1 MPFNVWCSGC
11 DHLIGKGVR
20 FNAEKKHVG
29 NYHSTKIWSF
39 AMRSPCCQ
47 TRIEVRTDPKKAEYV
62 VVEGG
67 RRKKETYDAAAAGT
81 LELEDPVNSSNLH
94 EDDPFLKLEKKER
107 DRRMATAQRQQ
118 LTAMYDHN
126 EARHKDTYA
135 ANKALRA
142 RMRYALG
149 CARGVLMCAMY
160 TLVIRVQ
167 RKEDQALTARR
178 DTLGLPSNV
187 QLLPES
193 EMDRAIASTVAF
205 ARKTKPPP
213 RAASGGAFAGIFAG
227 SGGVGKPATGRTASK
242 PARSNADRAAAL
254 QRRHRA

>member
-1 MPFNVWCSGC
+1 MSSLAAARADGFYYPPEFDPVKHKNINKARNTRTVGSSSTQHQHQQHPQFRGQHALRDRARKLEEGILIIRFEMPFNVWCNGC
-11 DHLIGKGVR
+11 NHLIGKGVR

-67 RRKKETYDAAAAGT
+67 RRKTETYDAAAAGT

-94 EDDPFLKLEKKER
+94 ADDPFLKLEKKER
-107 DRRMATAQRQQ
+107 DRRMAVAQRQQ
-118 LTAMYDHN
+118 LTAMYEHN

-142 RMRYALG
+142 RMRYGLVVFMTVHDDG
-149 CARGVLMCAMY
+149 AR
-160 TLVIRVQ
+160 
-167 RKEDQALTARR
+167 
-178 DTLGLPSNV
+178 
-187 QLLPES
+187 
-193 EMDRAIASTVAF
+193 
-205 ARKTKPPP
+205 
-213 RAASGGAFAGIFAG
+213 
-227 SGGVGKPATGRTASK
+227 
-242 PARSNADRAAAL
+242 
-254 QRRHRA
+254 